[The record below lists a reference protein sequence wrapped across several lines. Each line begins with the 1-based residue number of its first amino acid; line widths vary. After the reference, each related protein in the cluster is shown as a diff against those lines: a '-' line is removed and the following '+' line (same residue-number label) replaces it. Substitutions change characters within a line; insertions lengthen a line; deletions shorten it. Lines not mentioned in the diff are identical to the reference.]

1 MEILVSSIKL
11 TLPDALG
18 RAFKIHMTKLY
29 MSKSNQNSMKEEIKS
44 QTIERIQA
52 TYWAS
57 KIKDLKAKGNL
68 ANRKLKLA

>member
-1 MEILVSSIKL
+1 MKEQIKL
-11 TLPDALG
+11 
-18 RAFKIHMTKLY
+18 
-29 MSKSNQNSMKEEIKS
+29 

-68 ANRKLKLA
+68 ANRKLKLAN